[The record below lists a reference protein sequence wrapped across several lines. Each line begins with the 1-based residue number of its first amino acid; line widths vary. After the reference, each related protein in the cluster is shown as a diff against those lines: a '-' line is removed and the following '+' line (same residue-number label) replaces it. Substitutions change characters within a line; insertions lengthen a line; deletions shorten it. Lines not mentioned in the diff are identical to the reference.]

1 MIFKVE
7 NVNNFNLKSDLQ
19 IIEDIFDLSDNQ
31 LAMNTE
37 IEPNIINNLITGKDT
52 VANKEELEAIYNY
65 AFNNN
70 LYLSD
75 LKWQM
80 YSDEYNTEY
89 TNFFCHESRTIISY
103 SL

>member
-37 IEPNIINNLITGKDT
+37 LEPNIINNLITGKDT
-52 VANKEELEAIYNY
+52 VANKEELESIYNY

-89 TNFFCHESRTIISY
+89 TKVLCHGSRNMIKG
-103 SL
+103 